1 LGRTGKDENTDIMLY
16 FERGREYITY
26 TRFHERRL
34 MNFGSVEIFLV
45 VKRVEFPEAPLPLLL
60 SVA

>member
-1 LGRTGKDENTDIMLY
+1 
-16 FERGREYITY
+16 
-26 TRFHERRL
+26 